1 MLYGGTRARGM
12 AKAAL
17 AACALAGLAAV
28 AGCASPGAGQP
39 SWAASLGSGVT
50 VVAPGTASPG
60 NDSPDGVMIGVITA
74 ITSGHLTDFCKYEQP
89 ALQSDCNA
97 GMSQVTPAK
106 VRDQLPTFT
115 NVQLAYTAIDGD
127 KALIGLTGRICAK
140 GKTQCFSNHDPA
152 AKFKSG
158 KPFSE
163 LWTEAVKAPA
173 SVYSLSPAIKIDGKW
188 YAYTSSTA

>member
-12 AKAAL
+12 AKAAF

-28 AGCASPGAGQP
+28 AGCASGGGQP
-39 SWAASLGSGVT
+39 SWTASLGSGVT
-50 VVAPGTASPG
+50 VVPPGTASPG

-74 ITSGHLTDFCKYEQP
+74 ITTGHLTDFCKYEQP

-106 VRDQLPTFT
+106 VKDQLPTFK

-127 KALIGLTGRICAK
+127 KALIGLTGTICAK

-152 AKFKSG
+152 AKFESG

-173 SVYSLSPAIKIDGKW
+173 SVYSLSPAIKINGKW